1 MENLRVYLTDDHP
14 VVLAG
19 LKALVNSQ
27 PDMTVIGEAVDGQV
41 AVGEIQMLLPD
52 VAIMDISMPLLNG
65 VQATR
70 QLKQV
75 CPKVRVV
82 ALTIH
87 EDHGYLRQVL
97 EAGASG
103 FVLKRAAA
111 DELIR
116 AIWTVARGGVYLD
129 PMLTGKVL
137 GTLVRR
143 PSAQEVPQATNV
155 SDREEEVLKL
165 IAQGHSNKEIAAHLS
180 ISVKTVKTYKARS
193 LEKLGL
199 RSRADIVRYAL
210 TENWLQTS

>member
-1 MENLRVYLTDDHP
+1 MEKLRVFLTDDHP
-14 VVLAG
+14 VVRAG

-27 PDMTVIGEAVDGQV
+27 PDMIVVGEAGDGQV
-41 AVGEIQMLLPD
+41 AVDQIQVLLPD
-52 VAIMDISMPLLNG
+52 VAVMDISMPNLNG
-65 VQATR
+65 VQATQ

-75 CPKVRVV
+75 CPKVKVI
-82 ALTIH
+82 ALTVH
-87 EDHGYLRQVL
+87 EDRSYLRQVL

-116 AIWTVARGGVYLD
+116 ALWTVARGGVYLD
-129 PMLTGKVL
+129 PMLTEKVL

-143 PSAQEVPQATNV
+143 PSAQEVLQATDL

-165 IAQGHSNKEIAAHLS
+165 IAQGYSNKEIAAQLS
-180 ISVKTVKTYKARS
+180 ISVKTVETYKARS

-210 TENWLQTS
+210 AENWLQTT